1 MATGPHSTNYQ
12 IPQITLGDTFNEWR
26 TLSNDSII
34 NKLNRMKVYTGKSGD
49 GISVGMKTD
58 GEMVVEHSGEVSRGV
73 TFSGPVSFNSEY
85 TIINAKKLTIDD
97 YIISIGG
104 TGASLGTAGASGG
117 GSGAADSYITT
128 QGGGGL
134 DAYIMHEFGA
144 YTKAW
149 TRQARQDI
157 GLVKS
162 KGKDRRRVLPSQRKI
177 KWSGTTQKHNNS
189 GLQGLYNLNN
199 DMNKGRL

>member
-1 MATGPHSTNYQ
+1 MATGPHSTEYQ

-26 TLSNDSII
+26 NISNDSII
-34 NKLNRMKVYTGKSGD
+34 NKLNRMKVYSGKSGD

-58 GEMVVEHSGEVSRGV
+58 GEMVIEHSGEVSRGV
-73 TFSGPVSFNSEY
+73 TFSGPVSFNNEY

-134 DAYIMHEFGA
+134 EILRSEGDNGNLL
-144 YTKAW
+144 W
-149 TRQARQDI
+149 R
-157 GLVKS
+157 
-162 KGKDRRRVLPSQRKI
+162 
-177 KWSGTTQKHNNS
+177 TTQVP
-189 GLQGLYNLNN
+189 
-199 DMNKGRL
+199 